1 MVACVLFAAC
11 ASIGRPEGG
20 PRDQEPPVFVRSNP
34 SPGQLNVDRNRID
47 IYFDENIKLDD
58 AFNKVIVS
66 PAQKN
71 TPVISA
77 NARHLTA
84 ELKDSLLP
92 NTTYTIYFGDAVRDL
107 NEGNILDDFA
117 FDFSTGPE
125 IDSLRISGI
134 VLEARTLEPAQG
146 MLVGAYTTDAD
157 SAISTL
163 PLERVTRTNQ
173 YGQFTIRNLKPGS
186 YHIFAVND
194 INRDYHWDR
203 SEDVAFL
210 GYPVSPSAME
220 IQVTDTLRSCQGGDS
235 LVERAGTAFLPND
248 LLLTW
253 FNENYKPLYLR
264 DRQRPERRK
273 ITIGMSAPVD
283 SLPVLTIVRGQN
295 AGKSDS
301 RWSLLRKNP
310 TLDSLEYWI
319 TDPGVLATDSLR
331 IAIRYLRTDTTDLV
345 TWTTDT
351 IDFVYREP
359 KSKKDR
365 KEEADSVPKIEFLSF
380 SSVLSTS
387 HDVNRPLI
395 FQAAEP
401 IDTILP
407 EACHLELR
415 KDTLWVDIPD
425 VKLLPDSL
433 DPLFR
438 RTVSYDWEPGAH
450 YRLRIDSAGVH
461 NVYGLWN
468 DNLTHEFTVKN
479 LEDYTSVNLNISG
492 CDSLPMIAELLD
504 RSDKVIAVSPVVNNT
519 AKFRFLPSGEFYARL
534 FIDADSNGIWTTGN
548 INSHLQPEEV
558 YYYPKKISLKK
569 NWEID
574 ITWNIYDT
582 AVDLQKP
589 LAIKK
594 NKPKLKAGEKAPEEE
609 SEEEE
614 DDPFGTNMF
623 DNDRYGRGNRNQR
636 TTPTPGG
643 RQRALGL

>member
-1 MVACVLFAAC
+1 MVAC

-20 PRDQEPPVFVRSNP
+20 PRDQAPPVFVRSNP
-34 SPGQLNVDRNRID
+34 LPGQLNVDRNRID

-71 TPVISA
+71 APVISA

-186 YHIFAVND
+186 YHLFAVND

-210 GYPVSPSAME
+210 GYPVSPSAMG
-220 IQVTDTLRSCQGGDS
+220 IQVTDTLRSHEGGDS
-235 LVERAGTAFLPND
+235 LVQRAGTAFLPND

-253 FNENYKPLYLR
+253 FNEDYKSIYLR
-264 DRQRPERRK
+264 DKQRPERRK
-273 ITIGMSAPVD
+273 IVIGMSAPVD
-283 SLPVLTIVRGQN
+283 SLPKLTIVRGQN

-301 RWSLLRKNP
+301 QWSILRKNS

-319 TDPGVLATDSLR
+319 TDPDVLATDSLK
-331 IAIRYLRTDTTDLV
+331 IAMRYLRTDTTDRV

-351 IDFVYREP
+351 IDFVFREP
-359 KSKKDR
+359 KSKKNK
-365 KEEADSVPKIEFLSF
+365 KEDADSVPKIEFMSF
-380 SSVLSTS
+380 SSVLPTS
-387 HDVNRPLI
+387 HDVNRPLV
-395 FQAAEP
+395 FQALEP
-401 IDTILP
+401 IDTVFP
-407 EACHLELR
+407 EACHFELQ
-415 KDTLWVDIPD
+415 KDTLWVNIPD
-425 VKLLPDSL
+425 VKLVPDSL

-438 RTVSYDWEPGAH
+438 RTLSYNWEPGAR
-450 YRLRIDSAGVH
+450 YRLRIDSAGVR

-468 DNLTHEFTVKN
+468 NNITHEFTVKN

-504 RSDKVIAVSPVVNNT
+504 RSDKVIAVSSVVNGT
-519 AKFRFLPSGEFYARL
+519 ARFRFLPPGEFYARL
-534 FIDADSNGIWTTGN
+534 FIDADSNGVWTTGN
-548 INSHLQPEEV
+548 VNSHLQPEEV

-594 NKPKLKAGEKAPEEE
+594 NKPKLKAGEKAPAEENE
-609 SEEEE
+609 DEE

-623 DNDRYGRGNRNQR
+623 DTDRNGRNSRNNR
-636 TTPTPGG
+636 TTPSPGG
-643 RQRALGL
+643 RQRSLGL